1 MKNKKGFIATSLIY
15 SFFLVFLMLMMT
27 ILVASV
33 NNRIFVDRIN
43 EDIKSEL
50 ENQGSFIVD
59 TLPAKNYNIGES
71 ETLANESWQVIED
84 KGSQVVLVLARALTK
99 EEIIAAIGEDG
110 NTQIYGTCND
120 SSCQVRACFNAS
132 TSVTGGQLYC
142 WLYGGNTNLYR
153 IPSWNPTTSRIQ
165 SQNYGQTIVSAVV
178 RSWFNT
184 HRGVQRL
191 LSKKKLVEMNINDGA
206 LTTKGYVRIPMT
218 SEVSNTTNANKWANV
233 QPFHLLEKNSN
244 IQTRIYNTSMQN
256 VNSNTAAY
264 IRPVIE
270 VYEG

>member
-1 MKNKKGFIATSLIY
+1 MKNKKGFIATSMIY

-27 ILVASV
+27 ILVSSV
-33 NNRIFVDRIN
+33 NNRIFVSRIN

-59 TLPAKNYNIGES
+59 TLPVKNYSIGES
-71 ETLANESWQVIED
+71 VTLANETWQVIED
-84 KGSQVVLVLARALTK
+84 KGSQVVLVLSRALQK
-99 EEIIAAIGEDG
+99 DEIIKAIGEEG
-110 NTQIYGTCND
+110 NAQMYGTCND
-120 SSCQVRACFNAS
+120 TDCQVRACFNAS
-132 TSVTGGQLYC
+132 SSITGGQLYC
-142 WLYGGNTNLYR
+142 WFYAGNTNLYR
-153 IPSWNPTTSRIQ
+153 IPSWNPTTAQIQ

-191 LSKKKLVEMNINDGA
+191 LSQSKLVEMDINDGA
-206 LTTKGYVRIPMT
+206 LTTKGYVRLPLT
-218 SEVSNTTNANKWANV
+218 SEVSNTSNANKWANIK
-233 QPFHLLEKNSN
+233 PFHLLEKNSN
-244 IQTRIYNTSMQN
+244 TETRIYNTSMQN